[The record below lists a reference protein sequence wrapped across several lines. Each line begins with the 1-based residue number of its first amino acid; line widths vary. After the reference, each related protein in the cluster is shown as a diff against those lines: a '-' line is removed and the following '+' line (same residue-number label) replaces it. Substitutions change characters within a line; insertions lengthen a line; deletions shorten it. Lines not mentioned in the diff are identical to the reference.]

1 MLTADELLAGS
12 GLTFEVQLPAEVL
25 RPEWE
30 EEADGRSER
39 GSVRLRPLTVH
50 DLQLIANASEEDEA
64 LVGTLMVQ
72 RALVEPEMTV
82 AQVAAAHV
90 GLVQYLLH
98 EVNRVSGIAASE
110 DELARGV
117 REPLARAAFVL
128 EREFGWTPEQ
138 VSELTVGQMLLHLQ
152 MLGERPAA

>member
-1 MLTADELLAGS
+1 MPVLSAEELLGGS
-12 GLTFEVQLPAEVL
+12 ALTYVVELPAEVA
-25 RPEWE
+25 RP
-30 EEADGRSER
+30 DGTGEN
-39 GSVRLRPLTVH
+39 GTVRLRPLTVA
-50 DLQLIANASEEDEA
+50 DLQLIARAAKESEA
-64 LVGTLMVQ
+64 LIGTLMVQ

-152 MLGERPAA
+152 MLADGPAA